1 MHLQDAK
8 NKEILTGCQLKNVF
22 YHSGI
27 PDGRHRVEESTFRS
41 GFRLRA
47 AKAFS
52 GGGIAR
58 VTRCRLAF
66 LQTSSVGSPAPV
78 TKRGQA
84 VFASH
89 RFSAAHLEAC
99 HRTHPLNL
107 PVRWRYASAARNAA
121 KNRHWSPA

>member
-58 VTRCRLAF
+58 VTRCCSPIPQNRQRRLA
-66 LQTSSVGSPAPV
+66 SSDNKPRAGHVCIAFVYSGSSQSLPSHTPAE
-78 TKRGQA
+78 
-84 VFASH
+84 
-89 RFSAAHLEAC
+89 SAGTLALCQCGKEC
-99 HRTHPLNL
+99 RQ
-107 PVRWRYASAARNAA
+107 
-121 KNRHWSPA
+121 K